1 MIFKHK
7 TTDIQETNNKK
18 FLNDDEK
25 NIVQNIKRYN
35 SSNHSF
41 TKSIQL
47 RDTKKLTVPRINIE
61 GECYQNL
68 LDMGTGISYMTYSL
82 ASGEVEEVYKN
93 RDFIMIKNKT
103 RTNSILLWIN
113 VGNIL
118 DIIKPSTKYTLVL
131 DFYGEKDISAI
142 STRIMGHD
150 MQNINSSQTNTQV
163 NKKTGR
169 LFIPITTLSTID
181 KTNPQMACIY
191 MQAHIVNLT
200 EGDRF
205 YFGNARLFQGT
216 ITEEQYKS
224 NGRIT
229 GITGVGDKS
238 RNLFNPKL
246 AKRKT
251 INVDTG
257 VIYRDDEAYIISDY
271 IPVNG
276 GEQYVLYD
284 ELYDYANSRYIL
296 EYDVDKNF
304 IQSTRIEYGKYGNRK
319 RITLNSNTAYVIVRF
334 WSADIVNGLGVIGS
348 EFTPYKNIMFRKDDN
363 ETCVFEPYYE
373 GYKIS
378 LHSNNSNIFDPNN
391 LVVGNIRGYDGYAYA
406 KNFDKLQGD
415 IIPDY
420 SYNMVCSKNLIRV
433 KPNTTYKV
441 RRGVDYNGLNILVE
455 KIVFYDEN
463 GRSACGSV
471 DNYSQKNVNSS
482 NFDFTTH
489 NNVISMRLVFK
500 TSTNQTITPS
510 DVMNCGF
517 TISELDTVETNN
529 GDSCDIYLDEPLL
542 KLPDGTKDEIKD
554 GYLIRRVGK
563 IVFDGDEK
571 FDNVGYVHN
580 ELSLRFDYFFNDSAS
595 LQKDLVCNNMI
606 VYFDGCDNPKT
617 ENFYIA
623 GHAAQG
629 RIVIIFPKSKLS
641 SHDIEGF
648 KQWLSVNPTTVF
660 YKRKTPI
667 VTKLNMPGI
676 STFDNYTE
684 IYTDTNL
691 SSPKQFT
698 LPGNLNSRISTNKDR
713 LFSLKERISKLERI
727 SLTSVLNTID
737 IKDGEHVEKV

>member
-1 MIFKHK
+1 MIFKHR

-191 MQAHIVNLT
+191 MQAHIVNLA

-216 ITEEQYKS
+216 ITEEQYRS

-251 INVDTG
+251 INVDSG
-257 VIYRDDEAYIISDY
+257 VIYSDDESYLISDY

-276 GEQYVLYD
+276 SEQYLLYD

-304 IQSTRIEYGKYGNRK
+304 IQSTRIEYAKYGNRK
-319 RITLNSNTAYVIVRF
+319 RIILNSNTAYVIVRF
-334 WSADIVNGLGVIGS
+334 WSADKDNGLGVIRS
-348 EFTPYKNIMFRKDDN
+348 EFTPYKNIMFRKDEH

-391 LVVGNIRGYDGYAYA
+391 LVVGNIRGYDGYGFTSD
-406 KNFDKLQGD
+406 FDEIRGD
-415 IIPDY
+415 ILPHN
-420 SYNMVCSKNLIRV
+420 SHNMVCSKNLIKV

-441 RRGVDYNGLNILVE
+441 RKATDYNRLNIQVE

-463 GRSACGSV
+463 GRSVCGSV
-471 DNYSQKNVNSS
+471 DNYGQKIVHAS

-517 TISELDTVETNN
+517 TISESESVETNKSD
-529 GDSCDIYLDEPLL
+529 GCDIYLDEPLL

-563 IVFDGDEK
+563 IVFDGDEN
-571 FDNVGYVHN
+571 FDNIDYVHN
-580 ELSLRFDYFFNDSAS
+580 ELSLRFDYYFNDSAS
-595 LQKDLVCNNMI
+595 LQKDLVCNNMV
-606 VYFDGCDNPKT
+606 VYFDGCDNPET

-623 GHAAQG
+623 GHALQG

-641 SHDIEGF
+641 SHNIEGF

-684 IYTDTNL
+684 IYTDNNL

-713 LFSLKERISKLERI
+713 LFSLKERISKLEEI